1 MELKRDDSIKL
12 GDRVSDAFSGV
23 TGYVLAI
30 QDWIGGTRLMT
41 VAPDS
46 PVEGRLA
53 AIEEFHAERLRKLP
67 DEREYV
73 EELGHDNFRG

>member
-30 QDWIGGTRLMT
+30 QDWIGGTRLIT
-41 VAPDS
+41 VAPDA

-53 AIEEFHAERLRKLP
+53 PIEEFHAERLRKMS
-67 DEREYV
+67 DNCEYV
-73 EELGHDNFRG
+73 EQLGHDNFCG